1 MQGTHEQARRLAVTQ
16 YRSRD
21 VTERGINIASTV
33 RMRRPDGSMA
43 RAGIGK
49 IPALFVD
56 DDALRP
62 RAAGRGTSDMP
73 VDRDHINGA
82 IRRKPLRRKRRRS
95 WRELSPLVATG
106 TIAAS
111 ALAVFGLHRLV
122 ADHGLLIASLYF
134 HADMALLTGATIAAC
149 GALALMIRRNR
160 DQHEE
165 IERLEA
171 RLEEFADRAWEIKE
185 AEERVKSFLE
195 AQGDVIVR
203 RDRAGR
209 VTYANDAFCAL
220 AGVARDTLI
229 GTDFALPVLEQGEVA
244 LRPDGARVH
253 DQKIASA
260 EGPRWIAWREALVRA
275 DHEDRT
281 ETQSVGRDVTDRA
294 RAERALADARDQAD
308 AANRAKSRFLAMV
321 SHEIRTPLNGILGM
335 ADLLLDTPLTAEQA
349 TYVKAVKASGD
360 TLLSLIGEILDF
372 SKIEAGKLELHT
384 QPFGLAPL
392 IEELVELMAPRAHAK
407 GIEIAAFVDDR
418 LGADVAGDGPRL
430 RQVLLNLAGNA
441 VKFTERG
448 GVAIVAEPGAQPD
461 QVTFQ
466 VRDTGVGIAVDAQAR
481 IFQEFEQADGGS
493 TRRHGGTG
501 LGLAI
506 SQRIVER
513 MGGRITVES
522 APGAGATFA
531 FTIALPAA
539 GSSAAAPPTWPRL
552 DGERAMIVAPPQS
565 VAAAL
570 VVRRLDGWGARAEI
584 VDDVAAACGRLA
596 EPSCDT
602 LIVDRTLGRAAIE
615 RLAQASVQTVAR
627 RIVLVT
633 PDNRDEL
640 AGLRELGFTGYLV
653 KPVRVAS
660 LAARFAAAEQ
670 APFADIEADQ
680 DSASDLPGQAPAR
693 TDAGLAILVAED
705 NDINALLARALL
717 VRLGHRPTMV
727 ANGAAAV
734 DAWRRARAAGTP
746 YDLVLMDVHMPEVD
760 GIAAAGRI
768 RAAEPA
774 GERTPIVALTANAFS
789 DDRDACLAA
798 GMDAFLTKP
807 LDRERL
813 AELLARR
820 RGAIAA

>member
-1 MQGTHEQARRLAVTQ
+1 
-16 YRSRD
+16 
-21 VTERGINIASTV
+21 
-33 RMRRPDGSMA
+33 MA

-49 IPALFVD
+49 TPALFLGD
-56 DDALRP
+56 DTLRP
-62 RAAGRGTSDMP
+62 HAAGQGTSDMR
-73 VDRDHINGA
+73 VDRNHIDA
-82 IRRKPLRRKRRRS
+82 ATVRKPLRRQRRRS
-95 WRELSPLVATG
+95 WDEPSAMAVAAAIVG
-106 TIAAS
+106 T

-122 ADHGLLIASLYF
+122 ADQGLRIASLYF

-160 DQHEE
+160 DQHDE
-165 IERLEA
+165 IERLEL

-203 RDRAGR
+203 RDRTGR

-220 AGVARDTLI
+220 AGLGRDELI
-229 GTDFALPVLEQGEVA
+229 GTHFGLPVLEQGEVT

-260 EGPRWIAWREALVRA
+260 DGPRWIAWREALVRA
-275 DHEDRT
+275 EHEDRT

-335 ADLLLDTPLTAEQA
+335 ADLLIDTPLTAEQA

-372 SKIEAGKLELHT
+372 SKIEAGKLELDV

-392 IEELVELMAPRAHAK
+392 IEELVELLAPRAHAK

-418 LGADVAGDGPRL
+418 LAADVIGDGPRL

-441 VKFTERG
+441 VKFTEHG
-448 GVAIVAEPGAQPD
+448 GVAIVAAPGAQPD
-461 QVTFQ
+461 QVTIE
-466 VRDTGVGIAVDAQAR
+466 VRDTGVGIARDAQAR

-506 SQRIVER
+506 SQRIVDR
-513 MGGRITVES
+513 MGGRITVAS
-522 APGAGATFA
+522 PPGAGATFA

-539 GSSAAAPPTWPRL
+539 PTSLAAAPAGPRL
-552 DGERAMIVAPPQS
+552 DGERVMIVAPPAS
-565 VAAAL
+565 IAAMLVA
-570 VVRRLDGWGARAEI
+570 RRLAGWGARAEI
-584 VDDVAAACGRLA
+584 VDDVGAACTRLAAAT
-596 EPSCDT
+596 CDT
-602 LIVDRTLGRAAIE
+602 LIVDRALGRSAIE
-615 RLAQASVQTVAR
+615 TIAPAAARSAAR

-633 PDNRDEL
+633 PVNRDEL
-640 AGLRELGFTGYLV
+640 AGLRALDFTGYLV
-653 KPVRVAS
+653 KPVRAAS
-660 LAARFAAAEQ
+660 LAARFAAAAPE
-670 APFADIEADQ
+670 PFADIDADQ
-680 DSASDLPGQAPAR
+680 GGGGEASRQAPPRA
-693 TDAGLAILVAED
+693 DAGLAILVAED
-705 NDINALLARALL
+705 NEINALLARALL
-717 VRLGHRPTMV
+717 VRLGHRPTLV
-727 ANGAAAV
+727 ANGAQAI
-734 DAWRRARAAGTP
+734 DAWREARATGAP
-746 YDLVLMDVHMPEVD
+746 YDLVLMDVHMPEMD

-768 RAAEPA
+768 RAAESE

-798 GMDAFLTKP
+798 GLDAFLTKP

-813 AELLARR
+813 AELLARG